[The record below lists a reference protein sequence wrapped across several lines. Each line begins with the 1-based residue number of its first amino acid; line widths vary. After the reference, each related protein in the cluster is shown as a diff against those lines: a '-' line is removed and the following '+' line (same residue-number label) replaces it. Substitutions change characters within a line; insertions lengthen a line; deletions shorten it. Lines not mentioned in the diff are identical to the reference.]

1 MNQYEAMFLFDPTFG
16 ATFENCEAE
25 IRRLMTRAEAEIL
38 LCQRWDERRLAYKIK
53 GRKRGVYVLVFFKA
67 PSDKITPLERD
78 AHLSEQILR
87 LLVLRADGLTLEMM
101 QQAAAARAESPES
114 ERVEGD
120 SWGDR
125 GPSRNRFPDSRDRGA
140 VETEH
145 AATKRRKSS
154 PKHADEAVSEA
165 GAKVVE

>member
-1 MNQYEAMFLFDPTFG
+1 MFLFDPTFG
-16 ATFENCEAE
+16 ASFENCENE

-67 PSDKITPLERD
+67 PTDKITPLERD
-78 AHLSEQILR
+78 AQLSEQILR

-114 ERVEGD
+114 ERSEGD
-120 SWGDR
+120 SYGDG
-125 GPSRNRFPDSRDRGA
+125 GPSRNRYPDSRDRGA

-145 AATKRRKSS
+145 AAANRRKSP
-154 PKHADEAVSEA
+154 PKHANEPVSE
-165 GAKVVE
+165 

>member
-1 MNQYEAMFLFDPTFG
+1 MFLFDPTFG
-16 ATFENCEAE
+16 ASFENCEAE

-78 AHLSEQILR
+78 AQLSEQILR

-101 QQAAAARAESPES
+101 QQAAAARAEISES
-114 ERVEGD
+114 ERGEGD
-120 SWGDR
+120 NYGDR
-125 GPSRNRFPDSRDRGA
+125 GPSRNRYPDSRDRGA
-140 VETEH
+140 VETEY
-145 AATKRRKSS
+145 AAAKRRKSP
-154 PKHADEAVSEA
+154 PKQADEAVSETE
-165 GAKVVE
+165 AKVVE

>member
-1 MNQYEAMFLFDPTFG
+1 LNQYEAMFVFDPTFG
-16 ATFENCEAE
+16 ATFENCETE

-53 GRKRGVYVLVFFKA
+53 GRKRGVYVLVYFKA
-67 PSDKITPLERD
+67 PTDKITPLERD
-78 AHLSEQILR
+78 AQLSEQILR
-87 LLVLRADGLTLEMM
+87 LLVLRADDMTLEMM

-114 ERVEGD
+114 ERGD
-120 SWGDR
+120 GDNWSDR
-125 GPSRNRFPDSRDRGA
+125 GPSRNRYPDSRDRGA

-145 AATKRRKSS
+145 AAAKRRKSP
-154 PKHADEAVSEA
+154 PKQADEAVTEA